1 MRQVVGAFEAK
12 TKLPE
17 LLRRVQAG
25 ERFIITSRGAPVA
38 ELGPV
43 AAPQRE
49 AVASMR
55 RFKRVRGIS
64 AATVRSLINEG
75 RR

>member
-1 MRQVVGAFEAK
+1 MKQAIGAYEAK

-38 ELGPV
+38 ELTPAASPRAAAV
-43 AAPQRE
+43 AA
-49 AVASMR
+49 MR
-55 RFKRVRGIS
+55 GFKRVRGVS
-64 AATVRSLINEG
+64 AAAARSLVTTG